1 MRLGRSV
8 REVAR
13 GNHDWETYVAPLFY
27 LTCKR
32 RFASMERDEVLAYQ
46 TRCARQVVRYAVR
59 HSPVFARLYQGHDL
73 DDVWALPKVDKSVMM
88 RHLGEYNTLGL
99 GRQEILDFC
108 AKVERTRDFA
118 ARLKGVNV
126 GMSSGTSGNRG
137 VELTT
142 RREEAYLRAA
152 FLARYPVPRA
162 KLNMAFILRVS
173 SPAFQLNVLGHR
185 LTYVS
190 PLQTEEAV
198 LAQLMQLGP
207 NVLAA
212 PPSMLRIL
220 ARQVEHGKLV
230 LSLLQVVS
238 YAEVLYSEDREYLA
252 SVFGCPVYEIY
263 KATEG
268 SIAISCREGSLH
280 INEDLVAVELLDEK
294 GDSVPPGTPSKQ
306 TLVTDLHK
314 TSQPIVRYAL
324 NDILTVSPR
333 TCSCGSSFRVIG
345 QVQGRADDVFWG
357 ARADGQGLQFVFPD
371 YIRRAIVVVGD
382 QIEEYQVTQ
391 HDPDAVAVRL
401 QVSEGAESELLAA
414 AVADGIRCVFQ
425 SYDCHPPE
433 VEVTFGAVSVNRD
446 SGKLIRIRRVFEV

>member
-8 REVAR
+8 REAWR
-13 GNHDWETYVAPLFY
+13 RNRDWESYVAPLFY
-27 LTCKR
+27 LTCR
-32 RFASMERDEVLAYQ
+32 QRFASMGRDEVRAYQ
-46 TRCARQVVRYAVR
+46 SRRARQIVRYAVR
-59 HSPVFARLYQGHDL
+59 YSPFFARLYQGYDL
-73 DDVWALPKVDKSVMM
+73 DDVWSLPCVDKRVMM

-108 AKVERTRDFA
+108 ARVERTRDFGV
-118 ARLKGVNV
+118 RLKGVNV

-152 FLARYPVPRA
+152 FLARYPFPRN
-162 KLNMAFILRVS
+162 KINMAFILRVS
-173 SPAFQLNVLGHR
+173 SPAFQLHVLGHR

-190 PLQTEEAV
+190 PLQTEDAV
-198 LAQLMQLGP
+198 LAQLAELDP

-220 ARQVEHGKLV
+220 ARQVERGKLA

-238 YAEVLYSEDREYLA
+238 FAEVLYAEDREYLS

-263 KATEG
+263 KASEG
-268 SIAISCREGSLH
+268 SIAISCRAGNLH
-280 INEDLVAVELLDEK
+280 INEDLVAVELLDVE
-294 GDSVPPGTPSKQ
+294 GDPVPPGTPSKQ

-324 NDILTVSPR
+324 NDILTVSPHL
-333 TCSCGSSFRVIG
+333 CSCGSSFRVIE

-357 ARADGQGLQFVFPD
+357 ARADGHGLQFVFPD

-382 QIEEYQVTQ
+382 RVEEYQVVQ
-391 HDPDAVAVRL
+391 RSPDAVSVRL
-401 QVSEGAESELLAA
+401 QVSQGGEDELLST
-414 AVADGIRCVFQ
+414 AVADGIRRVFQ
-425 SYDCHPPE
+425 SYDCHLPAVE
-433 VEVTFGAVSVNRD
+433 VEFGAVSANRE
-446 SGKLIRIRRVFEV
+446 SGKLIRIRRAFEV